1 MVEAAVQRAE
11 VSNYEIVSHYFAKAA
26 ERLGLREDIAAVMR
40 SPYREVQV
48 QIPVKLKDGKIRV
61 FSGFRVQHNG
71 ARGPYKGGVNV
82 DPKRLDM

>member
-1 MVEAAVQRAE
+1 MQRAE

-61 FSGFRVQHNG
+61 FSGFPRPAQRS
-71 ARGPYKGGVNV
+71 ARPVTTAAC
-82 DPKRLDM
+82 